1 MIQSNR
7 VAGRA
12 SPPGSHTTVHTG
24 PRAAVPDS
32 PCGRSSTL
40 SLPRL
45 SLPGARPVGFNA
57 PGQDHRW
64 SCLPAKFSPSRVV
77 RPSGLFV
84 AGGLGR
90 QASLSKDVNSRWTTG
105 PFISGTE
112 HRTALCG
119 ASLCPPSTLLKSRR
133 DAMIIAQGK
142 RETSA
147 ALGYGRR
154 INPSPFS
161 WFAAPGR
168 PGAANQEKGEAGY
181 RGVAFY
187 PGRRPRRP
195 CPGLLSRC
203 PSGAPNFD
211 RWLPAHETSR
221 FRSCFGLMF
230 GPSCPSL

>member
-1 MIQSNR
+1 MN
-7 VAGRA
+7 
-12 SPPGSHTTVHTG
+12 
-24 PRAAVPDS
+24 
-32 PCGRSSTL
+32 
-40 SLPRL
+40 
-45 SLPGARPVGFNA
+45 
-57 PGQDHRW
+57 
-64 SCLPAKFSPSRVV
+64 SCC
-77 RPSGLFV
+77 
-84 AGGLGR
+84 
-90 QASLSKDVNSRWTTG
+90 TTG

-119 ASLCPPSTLLKSRR
+119 ASLCAPSTLLKSCR
-133 DAMIIAQGK
+133 DAMITAQGK
-142 RETSA
+142 RGTSA
-147 ALGYGRR
+147 ALGYGRK

-211 RWLPAHETSR
+211 QWLPSHR
-221 FRSCFGLMF
+221 
-230 GPSCPSL
+230 PSLKLWRDRRNLTIPQLLRSNVWAIVPLVMRGPTTVFTLRVAT